1 MRILITGIT
10 GTVGAFLAREL
21 LTHDPAT
28 EIHGT
33 YRWRSRMEMVEP
45 LKHEVRLLEC
55 DVRDGSS
62 VRRLISEVRPDHVY
76 HLAAQSNVM
85 TSRHAPAD
93 TLATNV
99 NGLVNVL
106 EAVRE
111 LCPGAHILVPGSSE
125 EYGLQSPGEQ
135 PIREENDLRPLS
147 PYAVSKV
154 TQDMIGLQY
163 AASYKLHI
171 VRTRAFNHT
180 GPGREDVFVE
190 SNFARQIAEI
200 EAGLR
205 EPVIRVGNLDVVRD
219 YSDARDIVRA
229 YRLALEMGRP
239 GEVYNICSGTGLL
252 IGEILRMLVS
262 LSGVQAT
269 VVSDPERIRR
279 REPPAIVGDCT
290 RFRTLTGWEPRIPF
304 RQTLQDIL
312 TFWRTHLPKSGR
324 APRESQGA
332 SATA

>member
-21 LTHDPAT
+21 LSHDPTT

-33 YRWRSRMEMVEP
+33 YRWRSRMEKVEP
-45 LKHEVRLLEC
+45 LRKEIRLLEC

-62 VRRLISEVRPDHVY
+62 VRRLITEVRPHHIY
-76 HLAAQSNVM
+76 HLAAQSNVQ

-93 TLATNV
+93 TLSTNI

-111 LCPGAHILVPGSSE
+111 ICPQARILVPGSSE

-154 TQDMIGLQY
+154 SQDMVGLQY

-190 SNFARQIAEI
+190 SSFARQIAEI

-205 EPVIRVGNLDVVRD
+205 EPVIHVGNLDVVRD

-229 YRLALEMGRP
+229 YRLALEMGAA

-252 IGEILRMLVS
+252 VGEILRML
-262 LSGVQAT
+262 LAISGIQAT
-269 VVSDPERIRR
+269 IAPDPQRIRH
-279 REPPAIVGDCT
+279 REPPALVGDCT
-290 RFRTLTGWEPRIPF
+290 RFRTLTGWTPQIPF
-304 RQTLQDIL
+304 RQTLQEIL
-312 TFWRTHLPKSGR
+312 DFWRAAVARQEHPSR
-324 APRESQGA
+324 D
-332 SATA
+332 SATV